1 MIMYLTIYTA
11 MKIIKINGKKP
22 TTLFIY
28 QSHSA
33 LLFLKLSDLLV
44 IIAADKQPWMSK
56 NF

>member
-1 MIMYLTIYTA
+1 MYLTIYTA